1 MDLNNFGKNLQFNRR
16 GDDSSKSTEKL
27 SDKEAF
33 IQIVERLDKC
43 WTDSNDLYDKFKI
56 SILEYEEGYYQ
67 VVEDLLVIH
76 YGPWKTELILWYI
89 FGRFDADDNLYPL
102 VVQTKGKEDEKVFL
116 KTPLQLWNFLD
127 RLEKQ
132 KRKDEESENK

>member
-16 GDDSSKSTEKL
+16 GESDKLTEDL
-27 SDKEAF
+27 SDKEVF
-33 IQIVERLDKC
+33 VRIVERLDKC
-43 WTDSNDLYDKFKI
+43 WTDSNGLYENFKI

-67 VVEDLLVIH
+67 IIEDLLIVN

-89 FGRFDADDNLYPL
+89 FGRFDTDGNLYPL
-102 VVQTKGKEDEKVFL
+102 LVQTKGKEDEEVFL
-116 KTPLQLWNFLD
+116 KTPTQLWNFLD

-132 KRKDEESENK
+132 KRKDEEQK

>member
-16 GDDSSKSTEKL
+16 GESDKLTEDL
-27 SDKEAF
+27 SDKEVF
-33 IQIVERLDKC
+33 VRIVERLDKC
-43 WTDSNDLYDKFKI
+43 WTDSNGLYENFKI

-67 VVEDLLVIH
+67 VIEDLLVIN

-89 FGRFDADDNLYPL
+89 FGRFDTDGNLYPL
-102 VVQTKGKEDEKVFL
+102 LVQTKGKEDEEVFL
-116 KTPLQLWNFLD
+116 KTPTQLWNFLD

-132 KRKDEESENK
+132 KRKDEEQK

>member
-16 GDDSSKSTEKL
+16 GVPSQPIEELT
-27 SDKEAF
+27 DKEMF
-33 IQIVERLDKC
+33 VRIVERLDKC
-43 WTDSNDLYDKFKI
+43 WDDSNGLYEKFKI

-67 VVEDLLVIH
+67 VIEDLLVLQ

-89 FGRFDADDNLYPL
+89 FGRFDAEGNMYPL
-102 VVQTKGKEDEKVFL
+102 TVQVTGKEEEEVFL
-116 KTPLQLWNFLD
+116 KTPNQLWNFLD

-132 KRKDEESENK
+132 KRKDEESNK

>member
-16 GDDSSKSTEKL
+16 GESDKLTEDL
-27 SDKEAF
+27 SDKEVF
-33 IQIVERLDKC
+33 VRIVERLDKC
-43 WTDSNDLYDKFKI
+43 WADSNGLYENFKI

-67 VVEDLLVIH
+67 VIEDLLIVN

-89 FGRFDADDNLYPL
+89 FGRFDTDGNLYPL
-102 VVQTKGKEDEKVFL
+102 LVQTKGKEDEEVFL
-116 KTPLQLWNFLD
+116 KTPTQLWNFLD

-132 KRKDEESENK
+132 KRKDEEQK

>member
-16 GDDSSKSTEKL
+16 GESDKLTEDL
-27 SDKEAF
+27 SDKEVF
-33 IQIVERLDKC
+33 VRIVERLDKC
-43 WTDSNDLYDKFKI
+43 WIDSNGLYENFKI

-67 VVEDLLVIH
+67 VIEDLLIVN

-89 FGRFDADDNLYPL
+89 FGRFDTDGNLYPL
-102 VVQTKGKEDEKVFL
+102 LVQTKGKEDEEVFL
-116 KTPLQLWNFLD
+116 KTPTQLWNFLD

-132 KRKDEESENK
+132 KRKDEEQK

>member
-16 GDDSSKSTEKL
+16 GESDKLTEDL
-27 SDKEAF
+27 SDKEVF
-33 IQIVERLDKC
+33 VRIVERLDKC
-43 WTDSNDLYDKFKI
+43 WTDSNGLYENFKI

-67 VVEDLLVIH
+67 VIEDLLIVN

-89 FGRFDADDNLYPL
+89 FGRFDTDGNLYPL
-102 VVQTKGKEDEKVFL
+102 LVQTKGKEDEEVFL
-116 KTPLQLWNFLD
+116 KTPTQLWNFLD

-132 KRKDEESENK
+132 KRKDEESNK

>member
-16 GDDSSKSTEKL
+16 GDPSKLTENL

-33 IQIVERLDKC
+33 IQIIERLDKC

-67 VVEDLLVIH
+67 VVEDLLTIH
-76 YGPWKTELILWYI
+76 YGSWKTELILWYI
-89 FGRFDADDNLYPL
+89 FGRFDEDENLYPL
-102 VVQTKGKEDEKVFL
+102 IIQTKGKEDEKVFL
-116 KTPLQLWNFLD
+116 KTPLQLWNLLD

>member
-16 GDDSSKSTEKL
+16 GESDKLTEDL
-27 SDKEAF
+27 SDKEVF
-33 IQIVERLDKC
+33 VRIVERLDKC
-43 WTDSNDLYDKFKI
+43 WTDSNGLYENFKI

-67 VVEDLLVIH
+67 VIEDLLIVN

-89 FGRFDADDNLYPL
+89 FGRFDTDGNLYPL
-102 VVQTKGKEDEKVFL
+102 LVQTKGKEDEEVFL
-116 KTPLQLWNFLD
+116 KTPTQLWNFLD

-132 KRKDEESENK
+132 KRKDEEQK

>member
-16 GDDSSKSTEKL
+16 GEPDKLTEDL
-27 SDKEAF
+27 SDKEVF
-33 IQIVERLDKC
+33 VRIVERLDKC
-43 WTDSNDLYDKFKI
+43 WTDSNGLYENFKI

-67 VVEDLLVIH
+67 VIEDLLIIN

-89 FGRFDADDNLYPL
+89 FGRFDTDGNLYPL
-102 VVQTKGKEDEKVFL
+102 LVQTKGKEDEEVFL
-116 KTPLQLWNFLD
+116 KTPTQLWNFLD

-132 KRKDEESENK
+132 KRKEEGK

>member
-1 MDLNNFGKNLQFNRR
+1 MFVR
-16 GDDSSKSTEKL
+16 
-27 SDKEAF
+27 
-33 IQIVERLDKC
+33 IVERLDKC
-43 WTDSNDLYDKFKI
+43 WDDSNGLYEKFKI

-67 VVEDLLVIH
+67 VIEDLLVLQ

-89 FGRFDADDNLYPL
+89 FGRFDAEGNMYPL
-102 VVQTKGKEDEKVFL
+102 TVQVTGKEEEEVFL

-132 KRKDEESENK
+132 KRKDEESNK

>member
-16 GDDSSKSTEKL
+16 GDPSKLTENL
-27 SDKEAF
+27 SNKEAF
-33 IQIVERLDKC
+33 IQIIERLDKC

-67 VVEDLLVIH
+67 VVEDLLTIH

-89 FGRFDADDNLYPL
+89 FGRFDEDENLYPL
-102 VVQTKGKEDEKVFL
+102 IIQTKGKEDEKVFL
-116 KTPLQLWNFLD
+116 KTPLQLWNLLD

>member
-16 GDDSSKSTEKL
+16 GEPDKLTEDL
-27 SDKEAF
+27 SDKEVF
-33 IQIVERLDKC
+33 VRIVERLDKC
-43 WTDSNDLYDKFKI
+43 WTDSNGLYENFKI

-67 VVEDLLVIH
+67 IIEDLLIVN

-89 FGRFDADDNLYPL
+89 FGRFDTDGNLYPL
-102 VVQTKGKEDEKVFL
+102 LVQTKGKEDEEVFL
-116 KTPLQLWNFLD
+116 KTPTQLWNFLD

-132 KRKDEESENK
+132 KRKEEGK

>member
-16 GDDSSKSTEKL
+16 GEPDKLTEDL
-27 SDKEAF
+27 SDKEVF
-33 IQIVERLDKC
+33 VRIVERLDKC
-43 WTDSNDLYDKFKI
+43 WTDSNGLYENFKI

-67 VVEDLLVIH
+67 VIEDLLIIN

-89 FGRFDADDNLYPL
+89 FGRFDTDGNLYPL
-102 VVQTKGKEDEKVFL
+102 LVQTKGKEDEEVFL
-116 KTPLQLWNFLD
+116 KTPTQLWNFLD

-132 KRKDEESENK
+132 KRKDEEQK

>member
-16 GDDSSKSTEKL
+16 GVPSQPIEELT
-27 SDKEAF
+27 DKEMF
-33 IQIVERLDKC
+33 VRIVERLDKC
-43 WTDSNDLYDKFKI
+43 WDDSNGLYEKFKI

-67 VVEDLLVIH
+67 VIEDLLNVQ

-89 FGRFDADDNLYPL
+89 FGRFDADGNIYPL
-102 VVQTKGKEDEKVFL
+102 IVQTKDKGTEEKVFL
-116 KTPLQLWNFLD
+116 KTSLQLWNFLD

-132 KRKDEESENK
+132 KRKDEESNK

>member
-16 GDDSSKSTEKL
+16 GESDKLTEDL
-27 SDKEAF
+27 SDKEVF
-33 IQIVERLDKC
+33 VRIVERLDKC
-43 WTDSNDLYDKFKI
+43 WTDSNGLYENFKI

-67 VVEDLLVIH
+67 IIEDLLIVN

-89 FGRFDADDNLYPL
+89 FGRFDTDGNLYPL
-102 VVQTKGKEDEKVFL
+102 LVQTKGKEDEEVFL
-116 KTPLQLWNFLD
+116 KTPTQLWNFLD

-132 KRKDEESENK
+132 KRKEEGK

>member
-16 GDDSSKSTEKL
+16 GESDKLTEDL
-27 SDKEAF
+27 SDKEVF
-33 IQIVERLDKC
+33 VRIVERLDKC
-43 WTDSNDLYDKFKI
+43 WTDSNGLYENFKI

-67 VVEDLLVIH
+67 VIEDLLIIN

-89 FGRFDADDNLYPL
+89 FGRFDTDGNLYPL
-102 VVQTKGKEDEKVFL
+102 LVQTKGKEDEEVFL
-116 KTPLQLWNFLD
+116 KTPTQLWNFLD

-132 KRKDEESENK
+132 KRKEEGK